1 MPQNIIIETPSDGV
15 SLIRINRPDK
25 LNALN
30 EATLNEIAAA
40 LAEATQD
47 ESVRAVVLTGDTRAF
62 AAGADVSEM
71 KGKSSVEM
79 HSSKRPSYWES
90 IRTFPKPLIA
100 AVSGWCLGGGN
111 ELAMCCDMII
121 ASETARFGQPE
132 TNLAIMPGA
141 GGTQRLTR
149 AVGKAV
155 TMEMV
160 LAGRSLTAHE
170 ALSLGLINR
179 IVPVELYLEKALELA
194 QTIAKQAPLAI
205 RQAKEAVL
213 KSFELSLEQGLAVE
227 RTNYLLLFGSEDKEE
242 GVSAFLEK
250 RPPAWK
256 GK

>member
-1 MPQNIIIETPSDGV
+1 MADHILIENPSEGV
-15 SLIRINRPDK
+15 RLLRINRPDK

-30 EATLNEIAAA
+30 EATLKEIAAA
-40 LAEATQD
+40 LTEAKADTT
-47 ESVRAVVLTGDTRAF
+47 VRVVVLTGDQKAL

-71 KGKSSVEM
+71 QGKSSIEM
-79 HSSKRPSYWES
+79 HSSKRPSYWEA
-90 IRTFPKPLIA
+90 IRSFPKPLIA

-111 ELAMCCDMII
+111 ELAMCCDMIV

-132 TNLAIMPGA
+132 VNLAIMPGA

-149 AVGKAV
+149 TVGKAV

-160 LAGRSLTAHE
+160 LAGRFLSARE
-170 ALSLGLINR
+170 ALALGLVNCV
-179 IVPVELYLEKALELA
+179 VPVELYLEKALELA
-194 QTIAKQAPLAI
+194 AIVAGKAPLAV

-213 KSFELSLEQGLAVE
+213 KSFELPLEEGLAIE

-242 GVSAFLEK
+242 GVNAFLAK
-250 RPPAWK
+250 RTPSWK